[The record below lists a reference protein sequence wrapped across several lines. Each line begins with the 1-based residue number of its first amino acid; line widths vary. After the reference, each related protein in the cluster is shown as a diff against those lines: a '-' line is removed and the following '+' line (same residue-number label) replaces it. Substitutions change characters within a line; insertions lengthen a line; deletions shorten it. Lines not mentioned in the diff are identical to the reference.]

1 MRGTMEDGSKPL
13 HRAKADISKRAVQKY
28 RRKKESGSKN
38 SQLLDQD
45 KQERKNNDA
54 PSSPPN
60 SDSIWSTSMQSA
72 KRTRVVVASLT
83 ENILNIVEHD
93 DVEALKKFY
102 GENNLHVNAHFE
114 LLLNCTGTHL
124 SAYFGA
130 IECLKELLAAG
141 GSTSLRNDVGRD
153 PFWYCDMNEL
163 KEADLHKQLCMVH
176 LSRIP
181 GIDRMDLEMPYSQ
194 LQMKKALRVRF
205 RELQRYQTRHDPEPV
220 PTALVD
226 QFLLAI
232 KNDNVEL
239 FRSLIEEN
247 EVNIN
252 APILDISPV
261 LERTYLLHEIAKNV
275 PTNENLTKYIE
286 GLDENTI
293 DLNKVDAHGRD
304 AHWYETLE
312 HLELSVLQRS

>member
-1 MRGTMEDGSKPL
+1 MFFRGGLGTGALFWKSSFSFSFTK
-13 HRAKADISKRAVQKY
+13 
-28 RRKKESGSKN
+28 
-38 SQLLDQD
+38 LLFT
-45 KQERKNNDA
+45 A
-54 PSSPPN
+54 
-60 SDSIWSTSMQSA
+60 
-72 KRTRVVVASLT
+72 
-83 ENILNIVEHD
+83 
-93 DVEALKKFY
+93 
-102 GENNLHVNAHFE
+102 
-114 LLLNCTGTHL
+114 
-124 SAYFGA
+124 
-130 IECLKELLAAG
+130 
-141 GSTSLRNDVGRD
+141 
-153 PFWYCDMNEL
+153 
-163 KEADLHKQLCMVH
+163 
-176 LSRIP
+176 
-181 GIDRMDLEMPYSQ
+181 
-194 LQMKKALRVRF
+194 
-205 RELQRYQTRHDPEPV
+205 EPV